1 MAASKYSNFLTIILI
16 ILIVAILGIGGY
28 FVYAKVIKPYTN
40 DSNIE
45 KAMAQFDSNIRN
57 EIIEENNIEQ
67 SNNEI
72 EVTNEVLSSS
82 SSSSSGGGNRKTYYS
97 GYVMLGYIEIPKTGI
112 SYPVIEDT
120 TVKALETSVAALYP
134 TNAVLNSEGNTVII
148 GHNYR
153 NGKFFSN
160 NKKLS
165 VGDKIYITGNNGKVE
180 YIIYQIFETTTTDTS
195 FYGRDTGGVPEI
207 TLSTCTDD
215 GSARLI
221 ILAKANI

>member
-1 MAASKYSNFLTIILI
+1 MVANKYSKFLTIILI
-16 ILIVAILGIGGY
+16 ILIVAILGVGGY
-28 FVYAKVIKPYTN
+28 FVYAKIIKPYTN
-40 DSNIE
+40 GKDIE
-45 KAMAQFDSNIRN
+45 KAMTQFDANIGN
-57 EIIEENNIEQ
+57 EAVGNNNVGTD
-67 SNNEI
+67 STNEI
-72 EVTNEVLSSS
+72 EVTNNVSTGT
-82 SSSSSGGGNRKTYYS
+82 GGGSRKTYYN

-112 SYPVIEDT
+112 RYPVIEDT

-180 YIIYQIFETTTTDTS
+180 YVIYQIFETTTTDTS

-215 GSARLI
+215 GNSRLI
-221 ILAKANI
+221 ILAKANV

>member
-1 MAASKYSNFLTIILI
+1 MNSSKYSNFLTILLIVLI
-16 ILIVAILGIGGY
+16 IAILGVGGY
-28 FVYAKVIKPYTN
+28 FVYAKIIKPYTD

-45 KAMAQFDSNIRN
+45 KAMAQFDSNIKN
-57 EIIEENNIEQ
+57 EVIEENNIIEE
-67 SNNEI
+67 SNNDI
-72 EVTNEVLSSS
+72 EVTNEVLTGGG
-82 SSSSSGGGNRKTYYS
+82 SSSGGGSKKTYYN

-112 SYPVIEDT
+112 NYPIIQDT

-134 TNAVLNSEGNTVII
+134 TNAVLNSPGNTVII

-153 NGKFFSN
+153 NSRFFSN

-165 VGDKIYITGNNGKVE
+165 VGDKVYITGNNGKVE
-180 YIIYQIFETTTTDTS
+180 YTIYQIFETTTTDTS
-195 FYGRDTGGVPEI
+195 FYGRDTGGIPEI

-215 GSARLI
+215 GNARLI